1 MGYYSG
7 PSSYMEIT
15 YGLLQWSFELY
26 TYGATTV
33 VLRAIWRLHM
43 GYYSGPSSYM
53 EITYGLLQWSFELY
67 GDYIWATTV
76 VL

>member
-7 PSSYMEIT
+7 PSSYMKIT

-26 TYGATTV
+26 EDYIWAITV

-53 EITYGLLQWSFELY
+53 RITYLRA
-67 GDYIWATTV
+67 I
-76 VL
+76 